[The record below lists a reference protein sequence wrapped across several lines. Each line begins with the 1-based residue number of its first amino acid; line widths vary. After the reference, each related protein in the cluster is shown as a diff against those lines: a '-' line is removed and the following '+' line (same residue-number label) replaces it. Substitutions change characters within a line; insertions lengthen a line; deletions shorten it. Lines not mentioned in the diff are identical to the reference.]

1 LSKVPEDDKDYRTI
15 VLETADM
22 VPQELLNQ
30 ATRSLRATQVRT
42 IKKAPAT
49 TGSISDQDMT
59 DMQKQA

>member
-1 LSKVPEDDKDYRTI
+1 
-15 VLETADM
+15 
-22 VPQELLNQ
+22 
-30 ATRSLRATQVRT
+30 VRT